1 MYVYVAFSVS
11 SLKYRNIILD
21 DLWNIS
27 SFVTFKCHLYSH
39 SRRQHRKDNYLHLKP
54 FRGNNNIMN
63 LIIHMI
69 YIYIQLSSNKYYY
82 YYYYYMF
89 YFNVYFKI
97 YYYSFIYLFVLLYQI
112 DAYKCLSFSLSQYK
126 FILLLLLCNGHL
138 RDLIIYTF

>member
-69 YIYIQLSSNKYYY
+69 YIYIYNFLLINIIIIIIIICFILMYILKFIIIRLFTYLFYYIKLTPI
-82 YYYYYMF
+82 
-89 YFNVYFKI
+89 NVYRF
-97 YYYSFIYLFVLLYQI
+97 
-112 DAYKCLSFSLSQYK
+112 
-126 FILLLLLCNGHL
+126 H
-138 RDLIIYTF
+138 